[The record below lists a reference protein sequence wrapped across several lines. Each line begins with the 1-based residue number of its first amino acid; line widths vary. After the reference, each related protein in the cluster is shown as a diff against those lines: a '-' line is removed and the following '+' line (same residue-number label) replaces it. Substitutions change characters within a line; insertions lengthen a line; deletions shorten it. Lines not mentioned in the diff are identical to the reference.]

1 MSASGARTR
10 ARVLLIGLPLL
21 AGLVPLALAV
31 LAWMLGWPLISV
43 VLVLVGYF
51 LVRSAL
57 RSPRLPVDDK
67 RRAVDLPTSGHPELW
82 RLVRDAAA
90 DAKVAPPAALAL
102 TDRVGIDYDEPRRA
116 LALGYGALS
125 LLHPREL
132 RAAVAHE
139 LVTATRL
146 PAEVRRQAAFARRES
161 DRRGRWARMRAD
173 LYRAAH
179 SMDDVEAAAAKAG
192 AKAGGAAALNEA
204 RASLAAADLLG
215 FEIED
220 LITVMSDAGL
230 RGPLDE
236 AWRRFAAT
244 HGRPRPAGLVP
255 ATTLLDD
262 PFAVEDDWLLPALQ
276 RGTWEQIAVV
286 AAPRQM
292 AFALFGET
300 VPEVDPTPRGLLDQE
315 DGGDDLDPWILRLAA
330 RVALGVP
337 AVGLAWGQDD
347 EVLTFADPNALGD
360 AVDRAVER
368 GNSRPVRDLIASL
381 GGDLDRRLTPGR
393 DRYLGTLAGLV
404 TGGALVDLHLFG
416 DGVLIAQA
424 EPGRDAWEAARD
436 VARSDDPRASG
447 RWVPAERIGGAH
459 DVTSFELLIDDAWER
474 FDDGPEPATL
484 PMRFVPKTRF
494 AEALVRHGARVEDI
508 DDLL

>member
-1 MSASGARTR
+1 MSASGSRTL
-10 ARVLLIGLPLL
+10 ARVLLVVLPLL
-21 AGLVPLALAV
+21 AGLVPLGLAV
-31 LAWMLGWPLISV
+31 VAWVLGWPLISL
-43 VLVLVGYF
+43 VLVLVAYL
-51 LVRSAL
+51 LVRATL
-57 RSPRLPVDDK
+57 RTPRQRVGDR
-67 RRAVDLPTSGHPELW
+67 RRAVDLPTTGHPDLW
-82 RLVRDAAA
+82 RLVRDAAT
-90 DAKVAPPAALAL
+90 DAKVVPPMSLAL
-102 TDRVGIDYDEPRRA
+102 TDRAAIDYDEPRRA
-116 LALGYGALS
+116 LTLGYGALS
-125 LLHPREL
+125 LLDPREL

-139 LVTATRL
+139 LVMATGL
-146 PAEVRRQAAFARRES
+146 SAEVRQQAASATKDA
-161 DRRGRWARMRAD
+161 DRRGWARIRAG

-192 AKAGGAAALNEA
+192 SRAMGAAGLNEA

-230 RGPLDE
+230 RGPIDE
-236 AWRRFAAT
+236 AWRRFAAV

-262 PFAVEDDWLLPALQ
+262 PFAVEDQWLLPSLP
-276 RGTWEQIAVV
+276 RGTWEQVAVA

-315 DGGDDLDPWILRLAA
+315 DGGDDLDPWILLLAA

-337 AVGLAWGQDD
+337 AVRLAWGQDD
-347 EVLTFADPNALGD
+347 EILTFADPNALGD
-360 AVDRAVER
+360 AVDRAVEG
-368 GNSRPVRDLIASL
+368 GNSRPLRDLIASL

-404 TGGALVDLHLFG
+404 TDGSLVDLHLFG
-416 DGVLIAQA
+416 DGVLIVQA

-436 VARSDDPRASG
+436 VARSDDPRAAG
-447 RWVPAERIGGAH
+447 RWVPVERIRGAR
-459 DVTSFELLIDDAWER
+459 DVTSLELLIDGSWER

-494 AEALVRHGARVEDI
+494 AEALVRHGVRVEDI